1 MRFLILTILLLPI
14 FCYSQITDTIILKNY
29 TSYVSR
35 NLGEPVF
42 VSYKLYRGGGDCSR
56 AGFRFKNDREIYLA
70 GNAEYSHTGYD
81 KGHLVNAEDFAYD
94 CELEELT
101 FRYYNCLP
109 QTPNLNR
116 GIWKVWESE
125 LRKQSQQDSLY
136 ILCGGIWTDRYKG
149 NMPVPSLCWKVVKN
163 LRTRQVEHVLIF
175 TNEPKESDVK
185 EWTLVELEKMLGFPL
200 PLN

>member
-1 MRFLILTILLLPI
+1 MRLFFLLLLVP
-14 FCYSQITDTIILKNY
+14 FLSSAQITDTIVLKNY
-29 TSYVSR
+29 TAYVSR

-42 VSYKLYRGGGDCSR
+42 VSYKLYQGGGDCSR
-56 AGFRFKNDREIYLA
+56 AGFRFKNDREIYLV
-70 GNAEYSHTGYD
+70 GDAEYLYSGYD

-94 CELEELT
+94 CELDELT

-116 GIWKVWESE
+116 GIWKSWETN
-125 LRKQSQQDSLY
+125 LRKVSQQDSLL
-136 ILCGGIWTDRYKG
+136 ILCGGVWTDRFKG
-149 NMPVPSLCWKVVKN
+149 NMPVPTLCWKVVKN

-175 TNEPKESDVK
+175 SNENKSSEVK
-185 EWTLVELEKMLGFPL
+185 EWFLEDLEKMLGFSL

>member
-1 MRFLILTILLLPI
+1 MRLFFLLLLVP
-14 FCYSQITDTIILKNY
+14 FLSSAQITDTIVLKNY
-29 TSYVSR
+29 TAYVSR

-42 VSYKLYRGGGDCSR
+42 VSYKLYQGGGDCSR
-56 AGFRFKNDREIYLA
+56 AGFRFKNDREIYLV
-70 GNAEYSHTGYD
+70 GDAEYLYSGYD

-94 CELEELT
+94 CELDELT

-116 GIWKVWESE
+116 GIWKSWETN
-125 LRKQSQQDSLY
+125 LRKVSQQDSLL
-136 ILCGGIWTDRYKG
+136 ILCGGVWTDRFKG
-149 NMPVPSLCWKVVKN
+149 NMPVPTLCWKVVKN

-175 TNEPKESDVK
+175 TNETKSSEVK
-185 EWTLVELEKMLGFPL
+185 EWFLEDLEKTLGFSL